1 MGSGK
6 RADAEIE
13 RDVKDALYADLRVVS
28 DNLDVQVLDGRVYLR
43 GTVPNEN
50 QKALARM
57 VADRIKGVRQVI
69 NHLDVM
75 PLEIRSDADITAD
88 VVAALTI
95 DTLVDEDKID
105 VTTVDGVVYLR
116 GTVDSYVQRKSA
128 DENAR
133 SVRGVLDV
141 INELVVVPS
150 LARSDEEVAA
160 EVVRQLSENLRLDIT
175 EIKVD
180 VKHGVVRL
188 RGTVTTVE
196 QLWLVDE
203 VARWTPGVI
212 DVIDELALGTPR
224 SS

>member
-13 RDVKDALYADLRVVS
+13 RDVKDALYADLRIIS

-43 GTVPNEN
+43 GTVPDEN

-57 VADRIKGVRQVI
+57 VAERIKGVRQVI

-105 VTTVDGVVYLR
+105 VNTVDGVVYFR
-116 GTVDSYVQRKSA
+116 GTVDSYVQRKAA
-128 DENAR
+128 DEDAR

-160 EVVRQLSENLRLDIT
+160 EVVKQLSENLKLDIT
-175 EIKVD
+175 GIKVD

-188 RGTVTTVE
+188 RGTVATVE